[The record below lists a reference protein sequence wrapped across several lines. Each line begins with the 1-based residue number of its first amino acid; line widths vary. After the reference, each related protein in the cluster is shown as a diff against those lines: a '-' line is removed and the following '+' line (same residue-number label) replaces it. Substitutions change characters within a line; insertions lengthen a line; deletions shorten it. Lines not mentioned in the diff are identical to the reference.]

1 MASRKF
7 EHPTLEHPALEHLA
21 VTPDVFHAL
30 LAGVTQE
37 QVYWKP
43 TPDRFS
49 MAELFEHLSHVEA
62 HYFRSG
68 IDRIIKPDVAGMERE
83 IEPYDQNAYYAAG
96 AYSNRDAEE
105 SLAHW
110 EEQREGNV
118 DFLKSLDPGVL
129 TRAARH
135 PAVGEVTFANILSEW
150 ALHDLGHIRQLAE
163 LVRAQ
168 VYYPEIGPFQAQ
180 YSVRP

>member
-1 MASRKF
+1 MAPRKF

-21 VTPDVFHAL
+21 ATPDVFHAL
-30 LAGVTQE
+30 LAGVTHD

-62 HYFRSG
+62 HYFRSA
-68 IDRIIKPDVAGMERE
+68 IDRILAAGAAG
-83 IEPYDQNAYYAAG
+83 IETYDQNAYYAAG
-96 AYSNRDAEE
+96 TYSNRDAEE

-110 EEQREGNV
+110 EDQREANV
-118 DFLKSLDPGVL
+118 EFLRSLDPVVL
-129 TRAARH
+129 TRHARH
-135 PAVGEVTFANILSEW
+135 PVVGEVTLANVLSEW
-150 ALHDLGHIRQLAE
+150 ALHDLGHVRQLAE